1 MLLTNTAGMQGA
13 LKNYYQ
19 KAREDIVPILTAFWA
34 QIRKIKK
41 GGPRNFRWG
50 GLGYVWNVILGDY
63 VGGNFS
69 DNGWLP
75 DSNYR
80 GRVQATGGVKRFYV
94 RQQFDRLTLAQMASA
109 DGSYDTL
116 LEVINEEF
124 QGKMA
129 LGIEEGLWG
138 DGRGIKAIVSNVST
152 PTLVAD
158 VKDPYGLA
166 NAGQGALW
174 LQIGQRVSIRTSGG
188 AQRATAGIANTTT
201 ITGIT
206 LQTSPDTYR
215 VTFADAVTGLA
226 ATDFIVGATQNDDAW
241 NASPN
246 GMLNIT
252 NRAGTFDVLHGV
264 SGASNATPGGSPNGH
279 PRWNCVRINA
289 GNNET
294 ARPDQLTDPDLNDIC
309 LRVGARSGVIP
320 FQDPKRWLIVT
331 TPGLKMGY
339 KASKVG
345 HMQITQG
352 QLRDL
357 NGGYGYDCD
366 YNGIPIIDDVY
377 CPVGHVFLVDLE
389 SLGWADAEDGEWK
402 AVAMD
407 GMDDYR
413 PIANRD
419 GFETS
424 KGMYYNVLASRRS
437 AFGVI
442 YGYSESQRY
451 TPLAA

>member
-1 MLLTNTAGMQGA
+1 MLLTSTTGMQGA

-19 KAREDIVPILTAFWA
+19 KAREDIVPMLTAFWA

-63 VGGNFS
+63 VGYNFS
-69 DNGWLP
+69 SSGYLP
-75 DSNYR
+75 DSSYR
-80 GRVQATGGVKRFYV
+80 GRVQASGGVARLYA
-94 RQQFDRLTLAQMASA
+94 RQQFDRLALAQMSSP

-116 LEVINEEF
+116 LAVINEEF
-124 QGKMA
+124 QGKMS

-138 DGRGIKAIVSNVST
+138 DGRGIKAIVSAMTST
-152 PTLVAD
+152 TVFD

-174 LQIGQRVSIRTSGG
+174 LQVGQRISVRTS
-188 AQRATAGIANTTT
+188 AGVARVIAGSAGTV
-201 ITGIT
+201 IQSIV
-206 LQTSPDTYR
+206 LQTAPDTYR
-215 VTFADAVTGLA
+215 ITVDNAVTAIA
-226 ATDFIVGATQNDDAW
+226 ATDFIIGATRFDDAW
-241 NASPN
+241 NSTPN

-252 NRAGTFDVLHGV
+252 NRAGTFDTLHGV
-264 SGASNATPGGSPNGH
+264 SGASTATPGGTPNGH

-289 GNNET
+289 GSNET
-294 ARPDQLTDPDLNDIC
+294 ARSDQVTDPDLNDIC
-309 LRVGARSGVIP
+309 LRVAARSGVNP
-320 FQDPKRWLIVT
+320 LTNPKRWLIVT

-345 HMQITQG
+345 HMQLTQG

-357 NGGYGYDCD
+357 NGGWGYDAD

-377 CPVGHVFLVDLE
+377 CPVGHLFLVDLE
-389 SLGWADAEDGEWK
+389 SLGWADVEDGEWGTV
-402 AVAMD
+402 AVD
-407 GMDDYR
+407 GMDEYR
-413 PIANRD
+413 PIADRD